1 VLFNSLPFAIF
12 FVCYLIVHA
21 ATPTRFRLWLMIVG
35 STIFYGYWSWIIPS
49 FNIYGALVYAG
60 LPLGLT
66 LIAYFVTDFLLAA
79 GPAKSRWQFGFSLA
93 LLLAPLIFFKYT
105 NFILNEVLAPLAR
118 SLYVPAGGRVLNL
131 GLPLGIS
138 FLTFT
143 LLAYVIDVSRGQY
156 SRVPLKL
163 LLSYVMFFPHLIA
176 GPILRPRELMPQL
189 IMGMPVVRA
198 NLLRGLAVFSLGL
211 LKKMAIADPIGVLV
225 SAIYEQHEVQSAVA
239 CLYAIYGFAVQI
251 YCDFSGYT
259 DMAIGLALML
269 GVRLPNNFR
278 QPYCATSIADFWRRW
293 HITLSHWLR
302 DYVYISLGGNRNGE
316 LKTVRNILLTMIL
329 GGLWHGANWTFV
341 IWGVAHGIGV
351 AGHHVMARLTSRKRL
366 NQGAAVLLTFHVVA
380 LLWVLFRAPTIA
392 VARSIVGGL
401 LGAAPLGSPL
411 AFFTAHPYECLLIPA
426 FFLAHR
432 YDDNRR
438 LQSCVRKANPVTV
451 LCGVA
456 FVVVL
461 TVVLGTG
468 NSAQFIYFDF

>member
-12 FVCYLIVHA
+12 FVCYLVLHA
-21 ATPTRFRLWLMIVG
+21 VTPTRFRLWLMIAG
-35 STIFYGYWSWIIPS
+35 STIFYGYWSWTNPS
-49 FNIYGALVYAG
+49 FNIYWTLAYAA

-66 LIAYFVTDFLLAA
+66 LVAYFVTDFLLSTGA
-79 GPAKSRWQFGFSLA
+79 AKSRWRVGLSFA

-118 SLYVPAGGRVLNL
+118 SLDRPANGHVLDL
-131 GLPLGIS
+131 VLPLGIS

-163 LLSYVMFFPHLIA
+163 LLCYVTFFPHLIA

-198 NLLRGLAVFSLGL
+198 NLLCGLAVFSLGL
-211 LKKMAIADPIGVLV
+211 IKKMAIADPIGVLV
-225 SAIYEQHEVQSAVA
+225 SAVYEQHEPQSAVA

-259 DMAIGLALML
+259 DMAIGLALLL
-269 GVRLPNNFR
+269 GVRLPNNFK

-302 DYVYISLGGNRNGE
+302 DYVYISFGGNRYGE

-341 IWGVAHGIGV
+341 IWGAAHGIAV
-351 AGHHVMARLTSRKRL
+351 AGHHVMARLGGRKHL
-366 NQGAAVLLTFHVVA
+366 NHAVAVLLTFHLVA
-380 LLWVLFRAPTIA
+380 LLWVLFRAPNIA

-401 LGAAPLGSPL
+401 LGEAPFGSPV
-411 AFFTAHPYECLLIPA
+411 AFLTAHPYECLLVPA

-438 LQSCVRKANPVTV
+438 LQLFVRKTNPVTV
-451 LCGVA
+451 LCGIA

-461 TVVLGTG
+461 SIVLGTG
-468 NSAQFIYFDF
+468 SSAQFIYFDF